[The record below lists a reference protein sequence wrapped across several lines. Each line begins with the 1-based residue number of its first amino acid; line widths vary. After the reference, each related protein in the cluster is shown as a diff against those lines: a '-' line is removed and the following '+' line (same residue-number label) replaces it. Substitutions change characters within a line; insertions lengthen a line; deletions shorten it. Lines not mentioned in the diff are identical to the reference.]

1 MKSTKFTTT
10 LFGMAC
16 VTGLNAYAMYLGNF
30 EYTNLTIGI
39 IAGAIGAYG
48 GLKTYQNV
56 ALTNGN
62 GGSE

>member
-1 MKSTKFTTT
+1 MKSTKFATTIV
-10 LFGMAC
+10 GMLC

-30 EYTNLTIGI
+30 DYTNLTIGI

-56 ALTNGN
+56 ALTTDKN
-62 GGSE
+62 GGS